1 MSYSSERQEHWAV
14 LGGGMLG
21 LTLALRLAQRSHR
34 VTLMDTAPTL
44 GGLTSTWRHG
54 DLSWDR
60 FYHVI
65 EASDLAL
72 IDLLREL
79 NLDGEIAWGVTKT
92 NFYDG
97 RALYPLNDV
106 FDYLKLPALGLIDK
120 ARLAVNILYGAQ
132 LKDGVSLEA
141 QKVEDWLVRWS
152 GRHTFETLWRPL
164 LRSKLGENFEKASAA
179 YIWSVIHRFYGA
191 RQGRRK
197 TELFGYVHGG
207 YARVVEAVMERLN
220 TLGVSI
226 DTGIPVERVAQSG
239 NGVEIASGGNVQR
252 FDKVIATFAAP
263 IVAQVCPDL
272 DEAERMLHRQILYQ
286 GVVCASMLLKKP
298 LGGAY
303 LTYITDETIP
313 FTTVIEMSSLIDRSE
328 LGGYHLVYL
337 PKYLPSDAP
346 MMDADD
352 ATFEADFMDGVTRM
366 FPDLSAADVE
376 VSHIARARYV
386 LAISTLNYSEKLPP
400 LATAIPNLY
409 ICNSARIINASL
421 SVNET
426 IELANRTI
434 NQILD

>member
-1 MSYSSERQEHWAV
+1 M
-14 LGGGMLG
+14 
-21 LTLALRLAQRSHR
+21 
-34 VTLMDTAPTL
+34 
-44 GGLTSTWRHG
+44 
-54 DLSWDR
+54 
-60 FYHVI
+60 
-65 EASDLAL
+65 
-72 IDLLREL
+72 
-79 NLDGEIAWGVTKT
+79 
-92 NFYDG
+92 
-97 RALYPLNDV
+97 
-106 FDYLKLPALGLIDK
+106 
-120 ARLAVNILYGAQ
+120 
-132 LKDGVSLEA
+132 
-141 QKVEDWLVRWS
+141 
-152 GRHTFETLWRPL
+152 
-164 LRSKLGENFEKASAA
+164 
-179 YIWSVIHRFYGA
+179 
-191 RQGRRK
+191 
-197 TELFGYVHGG
+197 
-207 YARVVEAVMERLN
+207 
-220 TLGVSI
+220 
-226 DTGIPVERVAQSG
+226 AQSG